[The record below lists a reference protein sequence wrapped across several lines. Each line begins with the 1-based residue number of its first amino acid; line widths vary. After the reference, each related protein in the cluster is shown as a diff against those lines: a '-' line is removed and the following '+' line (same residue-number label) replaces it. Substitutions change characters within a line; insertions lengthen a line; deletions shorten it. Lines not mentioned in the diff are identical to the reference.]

1 MLKSLSIRNYAL
13 IQQLEI
19 NFNSGL
25 SIISGETGA
34 GKSIILG
41 ALSLILGQRAD
52 KQMLRNK
59 EKKCVVEGAFGIKEY
74 KLQGYFRDND
84 LDYEELTTLRRE
96 INSNGKSRAF
106 VNDTPVKL
114 NILRDL
120 SLQLIDIHS
129 QHENLE
135 LTNNLFQ
142 LNVVDVF
149 ARHSDLVEDY
159 IISYKQ
165 YRELEKKLT
174 VLNNTAHQS
183 KQDLDY
189 FQFQFNQLEEAHLE
203 SGEQEKL
210 EEELKT
216 LNHAEEIKT
225 NLGNAS
231 FILAN
236 DENALLARL
245 HETVQLIGKLKSYFS
260 KAGELYDRLESSHI
274 ELKDIAVEIEQLD
287 EEVEHNPTRATE
299 VNERLDLIYSL
310 QQKHRVE
317 TVDELIGIKEE
328 LQKKID
334 EVTSYDTEIEK
345 LEKEVDSQKGKLEK
359 MAAELHKSRL
369 SVIPE
374 MESHLTVMLRQL
386 GMPNGK
392 FRIEHKDTDDYT
404 LTGIDRVIFLFSAN
418 KQSDLQDISVVASGG
433 ELSRVMLSLKSLIT
447 GSSGLP
453 TIIFDEIDSGV
464 SGDIADRVGNIL
476 TEMARNMQVINITH
490 LPQIA
495 SKGKNHYK
503 VYKKDEGAS
512 TNTYIKLLNNEER
525 LEEIAKLLSGK
536 ELTEAALKNARELL
550 NQQPA
555 TSNLTRNP

>member
-13 IQQLEI
+13 IQQLDI

-59 EKKCVVEGAFGIKEY
+59 EKKCVVEGVFGIKEY
-74 KLQGYFRDND
+74 QLMDYFIDND

-114 NILRDL
+114 DVLRDL
-120 SLQLIDIHS
+120 SLRLIDIHS

-142 LNVVDVF
+142 LNVIDVF

-159 IISYKQ
+159 IVNYIQ

-174 VLNNTAHQS
+174 ILINTAQQS

-189 FQFQFNQLEEAHLE
+189 FQFQFNQLEEAQLD

-225 NLGNAS
+225 NLENVS

-245 HETVQLIGKLKSYFS
+245 FETVQLLGKLKSYFS
-260 KAGELYDRLESSHI
+260 KAGELYNRLESSHI

-287 EEVEHNPTRATE
+287 EEVEHNPSRATE
-299 VNERLDLIYSL
+299 VNERLDLVYSL

-317 TVDELIGIKEE
+317 TVDELISIKEE
-328 LQKKID
+328 LQNKID
-334 EVTSYDTEIEK
+334 EVTSYDTEIKK
-345 LEKEVDSQKGKLEK
+345 LEKELDSQKEKLDK
-359 MAAELHKSRL
+359 VATELRKSRL
-369 SVIPE
+369 SKIPE
-374 MESHLTVMLRQL
+374 MESHLTGMLRQL

-392 FRIEHKDTDDYT
+392 FRIDHKNTENYT
-404 LTGIDRVIFLFSAN
+404 PTGIDKVIFLFSAN

-512 TNTYIKLLNNEER
+512 TNTYIKLLNTKER

-536 ELTEAALKNARELL
+536 ELTDAALKNARELL
-550 NQQPA
+550 KNV
-555 TSNLTRNP
+555 

>member
-1 MLKSLSIRNYAL
+1 M
-13 IQQLEI
+13 
-19 NFNSGL
+19 
-25 SIISGETGA
+25 ISGETGA

-74 KLQGYFRDND
+74 KLQEYFSNYD

-120 SLQLIDIHS
+120 SLRLIDIHS

-174 VLNNTAHQS
+174 VLNNTAQQS
-183 KQDLDY
+183 RQDLDY
-189 FQFQFNQLEEAHLE
+189 FQFQFDQLEKAHLE

-236 DENALLARL
+236 DENALLTRL

-260 KAGELYDRLESSHI
+260 KVGELYDRLESSHI
-274 ELKDIAVEIEQLD
+274 ELKDIAVEIDQLD
-287 EEVEHNPTRATE
+287 EKVEHNPNRATE
-299 VNERLDLIYSL
+299 VNERLDLVYSL

-334 EVTSYDTEIEK
+334 EVASYDTEIEK
-345 LEKEVDSQKGKLEK
+345 LEKELDSQKGKLEK
-359 MAAELHKSRL
+359 VAAELHKSRL

-404 LTGIDRVIFLFSAN
+404 PTGIDKVIFLFSAN

-453 TIIFDEIDSGV
+453 TIFFDEIDSGV

-476 TEMARNMQVINITH
+476 AEMARNMQVINITH

-503 VYKKDEGAS
+503 VYKKDEGDS

-536 ELTEAALKNARELL
+536 ELTDAALKNARELL
-550 NQQPA
+550 NQQPV
-555 TSNLTRNP
+555 SR